1 MCVCV
6 VGGVGRWSSVVG
18 LTGSS
23 FFLFFLFLCDG
34 CSFCFF
40 FPTPFPQV
48 AFVARA
54 PKFYPHKP
62 LHLRLKAMPEFP
74 LANSIELVNG
84 NNSKDL
90 TVTFPMIGDDWSPTY
105 SLYDLVVHLA
115 CLVYED
121 EGGGALG
128 GEMELDQVAAP
139 PYVANLQRFNAII
152 DRVPHVIQQT
162 SVRGGGGGG
171 GGGGFRPKQ

>member
-1 MCVCV
+1 MV
-6 VGGVGRWSSVVG
+6 VGRWTHWVFLLYFFSLS
-18 LTGSS
+18 LRWS
-23 FFLFFLFLCDG
+23 FFFFPP
-34 CSFCFF
+34 
-40 FPTPFPQV
+40 PTPFPQV

-84 NNSKDL
+84 SNSKDL